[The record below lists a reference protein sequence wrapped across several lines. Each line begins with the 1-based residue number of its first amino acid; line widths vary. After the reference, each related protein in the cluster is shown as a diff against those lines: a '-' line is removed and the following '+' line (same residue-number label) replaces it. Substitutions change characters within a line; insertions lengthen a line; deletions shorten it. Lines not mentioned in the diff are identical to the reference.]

1 MYGLYTTLTSDNYP
15 ALLSTFRTQADG
27 DFQSAG
33 LNTFEYKSLTAS
45 KAKPH
50 ALLLIA
56 GLSDGLCTVPFMN
69 DLAVSLES
77 TNWSVF
83 FVLLSSSHTGWGM
96 SSLDKDVDEL
106 GRCIDYVK
114 ALKAREYQG
123 EAANEPGKVAIMGHS
138 TGSQDVLHYLYTQ
151 APEQTRPAV
160 DGAILQAPVSDREST
175 LSILE
180 TGTAN
185 DSAEVVNEIFYE
197 LVDVAKSNLNEKDNG
212 YILPIS
218 MTSRIG
224 FPSSVA
230 VSSKRFLSLTS
241 PDSPESPLE
250 DDLFSSDLEDKRLQ
264 ETFGMIGK
272 RGHLKGSILV
282 LPGGSDEYIPEWV
295 DMESLL
301 KRWETA
307 TKAGSDN
314 PAIWNENSGVVP
326 GARHSPQGKWQVKP
340 VQDLLSRVQKFLAGL
355 EQS

>member
-1 MYGLYTTLTSDNYP
+1 MYELSITLTSDNAP
-15 ALLSTFRTQADG
+15 ALLSTSRTQANG

-83 FVLLSSSHTGWGM
+83 YVLLSSSNTGWGL
-96 SSLDKDVDEL
+96 SSLDKDVEEL

-123 EAANEPGKVAIMGHS
+123 EPGKVAIMGHS

-151 APEQTRPAV
+151 APEQTRSAV

-197 LVDVAKSNLNEKDNG
+197 LVDVAKSNLNETDNG
-212 YILPIS
+212 YILPVS

-224 FPSSVA
+224 FPSNVA

-301 KRWETA
+301 KRWETV

-340 VQDLLSRVQKFLAGL
+340 IQDLLSRVQKFLASL
-355 EQS
+355 ELS

>member
-1 MYGLYTTLTSDNYP
+1 MDAEPPTAARVGVLHQY
-15 ALLSTFRTQADG
+15 
-27 DFQSAG
+27 SAG
-33 LNTFEYKSLTAS
+33 LNCFEYKSDTAS

-69 DLAVSLES
+69 DLAGSLES
-77 TNWSVF
+77 TKWSVF
-83 FVLLSSSHTGWGM
+83 FVMLSSSHTGWGM
-96 SSLDKDVDEL
+96 SSLDKDVEEL

-114 ALKAREYQG
+114 ALKARENQG
-123 EAANEPGKVAIMGHS
+123 ESELAKIAIMGHS

-180 TGTAN
+180 TGTAS
-185 DSAEVVNEIFYE
+185 DSAEVINEIFYE
-197 LVDVAKSNLNEKDNG
+197 LVDVAKSNPNEKDNG
-212 YILPIS
+212 YILPIAL
-218 MTSRIG
+218 TSRIG
-224 FPSSVA
+224 FPSNVA

-272 RGHLKGSILV
+272 RGYLKGSILV

-295 DMESLL
+295 DMESLI

-314 PAIWNENSGVVP
+314 PAIWDESCGVVP

-340 VQDLLSRVQKFLAGL
+340 IQDLLSRVQGFLTRL
-355 EQS
+355 EKH